1 MREDF
6 EPRLAVGDTTVTT
19 RDVEMLEAID
29 RHGSMSAAAAALGRS
44 YPHLQRRVV
53 ELEDAAGPLTD
64 RNRGGAGGGGT
75 DLTDGARD
83 LLRQFERLRVEL
95 AGVTTVSDSVIPGT
109 VIERDGELATVR
121 TEAGNLSARVPDPAE
136 SVDVVVRADAVVLMN
151 PAADATTSLRNRLTG
166 TVSHI
171 ERRQRVASVT
181 VDVDGVALRAVVTA
195 ESLDR
200 LGLTAGDRVVAAFKS
215 TAAKAASIG

>member
-1 MREDF
+1 M
-6 EPRLAVGDTTVTT
+6 
-19 RDVEMLEAID
+19 
-29 RHGSMSAAAAALGRS
+29 
-44 YPHLQRRVV
+44 
-53 ELEDAAGPLTD
+53 
-64 RNRGGAGGGGT
+64 
-75 DLTDGARD
+75 
-83 LLRQFERLRVEL
+83 
-95 AGVTTVSDSVIPGT
+95 IPGT